1 MERLS
6 AEMACY
12 INVPVTTDSCASAE
26 DTKDIILVS
35 QLSKSVMRTEL
46 K

>member
-12 INVPVTTDSCASAE
+12 INVPVTTDSCALAE
-26 DTKDIILVS
+26 DTRISFLFHNCPN
-35 QLSKSVMRTEL
+35 LSCVLNSS
-46 K
+46 